1 MVNKRLAQFK
11 SKMRDSKTNG
21 LIVLGL
27 LLSTCYGMTMP
38 VTGYL
43 LSEFIGETSSPGS
56 SQFKDN
62 VIKITIYM
70 VLISIAI
77 LIT

>member
-1 MVNKRLAQFK
+1 
-11 SKMRDSKTNG
+11 MRDSKTNG

-56 SQFKDN
+56 S
-62 VIKITIYM
+62 
-70 VLISIAI
+70 
-77 LIT
+77 